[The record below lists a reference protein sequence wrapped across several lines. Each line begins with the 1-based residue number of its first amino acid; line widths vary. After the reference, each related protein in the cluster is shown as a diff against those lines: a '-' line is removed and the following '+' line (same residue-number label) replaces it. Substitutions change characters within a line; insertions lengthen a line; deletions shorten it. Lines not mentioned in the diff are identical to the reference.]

1 MSVSQPNIKQF
12 YTAAAKLGFS
22 KKYNFQ
28 VESIDGL
35 PGTIQGLVNNL
46 KEYTLYV
53 QSAKAPSR
61 KINTTKVP
69 YKAFEFVVPTNAS
82 YPENESW
89 DIEFVSD
96 NDLLIRGLF
105 EEWSKVIYDSQT
117 NSTTDVNFGKCNL
130 QLNLLT
136 DIYNTGS
143 LEKARVYTLYGIFPT
158 LLNAMEYNISDTGAE
173 IMKFRVTMAY
183 QYFTVTTANGNLDQG
198 HKKITTYTGPNK
210 ANTQPANDL
219 LSTISSITGVVRG
232 VGGAAKALRN
242 ASRAIKGK

>member
-1 MSVSQPNIKQF
+1 MSVSQPNLDKF
-12 YTAAAKLGFS
+12 YTAAGKLGFS

-35 PGTIQGLVNNL
+35 PVSIQGLVNNL

-61 KINTTKVP
+61 KINITKVP

-82 YPENESW
+82 YPDNESW
-89 DIEFVSD
+89 DIEFISD

-105 EEWSKVIYDSQT
+105 EEWSKVMYDSQT
-117 NSTTDVNFGKCNL
+117 NSTSDVNFGKCNL

-136 DIYNTGS
+136 DIYDT
-143 LEKARVYTLYGIFPT
+143 LTLKARVYTLYGIFPT
-158 LLNAMEYNISDTGAE
+158 LLNTMEYNITDTGAE
-173 IMKFRVTMAY
+173 VMKFRVTMAY
-183 QYFTVTTANGNLDQG
+183 QYYTVTTANGNLDQG
-198 HKKITTYTGPNK
+198 PQKFKTYAGPNK
-210 ANTQPANDL
+210 ANTQPANDI
-219 LSTISSITGVVRG
+219 LSTISNIAGVVRG

-242 ASRAIKGK
+242 ASKAIKGK